1 MRKKKH
7 GDYKCILFIN
17 FVTTNEF
24 FSHVHDDHMKSFN
37 FVIEMWSSW
46 REKGMRRRD
55 DEIIK
60 NISRDKIQLNRTN
73 SMFQLITI

>member
-1 MRKKKH
+1 
-7 GDYKCILFIN
+7 
-17 FVTTNEF
+17 
-24 FSHVHDDHMKSFN
+24 
-37 FVIEMWSSW
+37 
-46 REKGMRRRD
+46 MRRRD